1 MNNPFKPN
9 SRKVMPLEHR
19 VKKINDFDDYSRNN
33 LELLVEA
40 FSKEDDNAF
49 RKILARK
56 IFEFIKVVLQNDQK
70 KLEELY
76 KIKYSD
82 LMKAEKWRLPR

>member
-1 MNNPFKPN
+1 MKNPFKPN

-19 VKKINDFDDYSRNN
+19 AKKINNFSDYSRKK
-33 LELLVEA
+33 LDLLVDA
-40 FSKEDDNAF
+40 FLKEDDNVF
-49 RKILARK
+49 RKILAKK
-56 IFEFIKVVLQNDQK
+56 IFKFIKVVLKNDQK

-82 LMKAEKWRLPR
+82 LVKAEKWRLPR